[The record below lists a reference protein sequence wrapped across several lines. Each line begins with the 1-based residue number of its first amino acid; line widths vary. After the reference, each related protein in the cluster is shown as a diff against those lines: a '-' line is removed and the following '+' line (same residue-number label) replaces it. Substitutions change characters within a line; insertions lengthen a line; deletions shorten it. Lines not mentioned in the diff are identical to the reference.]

1 MKSDR
6 RFLVIRLTVFAALAA
21 LIIRTGY
28 LQLVMGEQYL
38 TMSNKRVAN
47 SVVVKAP
54 RGEIYDRNGK
64 PMVSNRVGY
73 ALQFLKT
80 DKTND
85 EIYEMLLKCLNI
97 LAESGYVYEDS
108 FPVSIDGS
116 EYIFEDT
123 DGDGNIE
130 TEKSDW
136 FDNVKE
142 IKKKE
147 KKFIDLNKNMSTS
160 ELLEFYKSYYK
171 IKDDYSSYDIRRLIG
186 FRYDA
191 ELDGGFSTRIP
202 FTIMSD
208 VDINVVTKIKERS
221 TEFDGISVVNE
232 YVRNYNMG
240 SLAAHILGRIGKM
253 NSSEYEKLKDKG
265 YGFNEFIGKQGVEGI
280 AEEYLRGTDGSV
292 SSEQVING
300 NNVKLIRDVDP
311 IPGNFV
317 VLTID
322 SGLQNAAEESLRR
335 NIETISS
342 NGKNQEKKGGD
353 ANAGAVV
360 VIDIKNGDI
369 LAMASY
375 PTYDPATF
383 NEDFEILRE
392 NPDRPMW
399 NRALAGTYTPGSTF
413 KPLVAIAALESGNV
427 GVEEI
432 IECKGIYSF
441 YKGFQPRC
449 WIWTEQHKTHGQ
461 LNISGA
467 IENSCNYFFYEAGRR
482 MGIETLMEYARKF
495 GLGELSGLEFSE
507 EARGNMASPEL
518 KERLERLPEDKKW
531 YGGDNLQ
538 AAIGQSYSTFT
549 PIQLANY
556 IATIANGGTRYK
568 TNIIKSVR
576 SSIDGSAVVETEPRV
591 MEKIDISPETLTAV
605 KNGMRRVV
613 EEGSASRIFD
623 NYPVS
628 IGGKTGTAQVGTK
641 VSNNALFVAFAP
653 FEEPEIA
660 VCVVIEHGVR
670 GANSANVARDIF
682 DEYFKFNHSTAAD
695 NYTIG
700 TVLQ

>member
-1 MKSDR
+1 MKSDK
-6 RFLVIRLTVFAALAA
+6 RFLVVKLIVFMSLIA

-28 LQLVMGEQYL
+28 LQLVMGEHYL
-38 TMSNKRVAN
+38 AMSNKRVAN

-64 PMVSNRVGY
+64 PMISNRVGY

-80 DKTND
+80 DGTND

-97 LAESGYVYEDS
+97 LTDSGYIYEDS
-108 FPVSIDGS
+108 FPVDMSGN
-116 EYIFEDT
+116 EYIFND
-123 DGDGNIE
+123 DNGDGSIDD
-130 TEKSDW
+130 EKSNW
-136 FDNVKE
+136 FDSVKE
-142 IKKKE
+142 SKD
-147 KKFIDLNKNMSTS
+147 KKFIDLNKNMSAS
-160 ELLEFYKSYYK
+160 EVLTFYRNYYK
-171 IKDDYSSYDIRRLIG
+171 ISNDYNEYDARRLVG
-186 FRYDA
+186 LRYDA
-191 ELDGGFSTRIP
+191 ELAGAFSTKTP

-221 TEFDGISVVNE
+221 TEFKGISVVNE

-240 SLAAHILGRIGKM
+240 SIAAHILGRIGKM
-253 NSSEYEKLKDKG
+253 NSAEYEKLKDKG
-265 YGFNEFIGKQGVEGI
+265 YGYNEFVGKQGVEAI
-280 AEEYLRGTDGSV
+280 AEEYLHGTDGSV

-300 NNVKLIRDVDP
+300 NNIKLIQDVDP

-322 SGLQNAAEESLRR
+322 SDLQNSAEESLKR
-335 NIETISS
+335 NIETISN

-360 VIDIKNGDI
+360 VLDIKNGDI
-369 LAMASY
+369 LTMASY
-375 PTYDPATF
+375 PTYNPSTF
-383 NEDFEILRE
+383 NEDFEMLNE
-392 NPDRPMW
+392 DKERPMW

-413 KPLVAIAALESGNV
+413 KPLTAIAALESGNV
-427 GVEEI
+427 GINEI

-441 YKGFQPRC
+441 YKSYQPRC
-449 WIWTEQHKTHGQ
+449 WIWTEQHRTHGK
-461 LNISGA
+461 LNVSGA
-467 IENSCNYFFYEAGRR
+467 IENSCNCYFYEAGRR
-482 MGIETLMEYARKF
+482 MGIDTLREYARKF
-495 GLGELSGLEFSE
+495 GLGELSGVEFSE
-507 EARGNMASPEL
+507 EVKGNMANPEL
-518 KERLERLPEDKKW
+518 KEKLEQAAEDKQW
-531 YGGDNLQ
+531 YGGDTIQ

-556 IATIANGGTRYK
+556 IATVANGGTRYK

-576 SSIDGSAVVETEPRV
+576 SSIDGSLIKENEPKV
-591 MEKIDISPETLTAV
+591 MEKIDMSPETIEAV
-605 KNGMRRVV
+605 KSGMRGVV

-653 FEEPEIA
+653 FEDPEIA

-670 GANSANVARDIF
+670 GANAANVARDIF
-682 DEYFKFNHSTAAD
+682 DEYFKFNHTNVED